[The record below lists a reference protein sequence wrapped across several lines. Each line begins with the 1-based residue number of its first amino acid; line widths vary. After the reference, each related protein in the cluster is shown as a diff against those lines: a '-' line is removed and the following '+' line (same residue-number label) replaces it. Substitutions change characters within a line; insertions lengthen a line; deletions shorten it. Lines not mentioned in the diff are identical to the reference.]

1 MITTNVK
8 LNLKVTRE
16 STQVNKQEVV
26 IAGKRSYNRSI
37 FSLKVGKSVGQL
49 PRTRLIL
56 PGKYKVKIDG
66 EWYTVPGTKVVLVD
80 ENFCSIK
87 FGGQSINVEKNA
99 LIKCDEAKE
108 GTIETD
114 AYEV

>member
-1 MITTNVK
+1 M
-8 LNLKVTRE
+8 KVE
-16 STQVNKQEVV
+16 
-26 IAGKRSYNRSI
+26 
-37 FSLKVGKSVGQL
+37 KSVVQL
-49 PRTRLIL
+49 LRTRLIF
-56 PGKYKVKIDG
+56 PGKYKVQIDG
-66 EWYTVPGTKVVLVD
+66 EWYTVPGSKVVPVD